1 MILAYLANQID
12 CIFIIVDWN
21 DFLFITGTLHK
32 ELIGHEGEAF
42 VLEPHPHDANIF
54 LSAGHDGRLLIWDLA
69 KGEII
74 KSFLNFIEG
83 QGHGAVFDAKWN
95 PSGSTIAAT
104 DSHGHLS
111 IYGIGTPFQFWLI
124 YYKTGNWMVHGGM

>member
-1 MILAYLANQID
+1 M
-12 CIFIIVDWN
+12 
-21 DFLFITGTLHK
+21 LFVVLGNLHK
-32 ELIGHEGEAF
+32 ELRGHEGEAF
-42 VLEPHPHDANIF
+42 VLEPHPYDSNIL

-69 KGEII
+69 KGEVL

-83 QGHGAVFDAKWN
+83 QGHGAVFDAKWS

-111 IYGIGTPFQFWLI
+111 IYGLGNNTYYILI
-124 YYKTGNWMVHGGM
+124 ELKSFII